1 MSTISSVMKCYS
13 YGKLSSEIS
22 PCNITKS
29 EYYSNMLYK
38 DAGVNIDVLN
48 EVRKGIGKQV
58 AKTFKG
64 KGKSSFGLFGGV
76 YPMRDDYLVSSVDS
90 VGTKILVACGTGKH
104 DTIGQDIVNHCV
116 NDILTTGAKPLFFM
130 DYIGFSDLGKK
141 VLIDIVKGIAS
152 ACRKENI
159 VLIGGETAKLTRF
172 YPKGIY
178 DLVGFVVGKVS
189 KKSYLDTSHIK
200 PGDIL
205 LGLRSSGLHTNG
217 YSLARKVLLRK
228 YTFSSYL
235 PELKCTIGEELLK
248 IHRSYSQALGSKMK
262 YIKGLAHI
270 TGGGFY
276 DNIKR
281 ILPSHCSVI
290 INKRSWRPQP
300 VYKLIETLG
309 HVPELEMYRVFNM
322 GIGMVV
328 IINKKNIRFL
338 KNLKSKV
345 IGEVVKGDFGVRII

>member
-1 MSTISSVMKCYS
+1 
-13 YGKLSSEIS
+13 
-22 PCNITKS
+22 
-29 EYYSNMLYK
+29 MLYK
-38 DAGVNIDVLN
+38 DAGVNIDTLN
-48 EVRKGIGKQV
+48 LIRKGIGKQV
-58 AKTFKG
+58 AKTYRG
-64 KGKSSFGLFGGV
+64 KGKSSFGLFGGI
-76 YPMRDDYLVSSVDS
+76 YPINNDFLVSSVDS

-116 NDILTTGAKPLFFM
+116 NDILTTGATPLFFM

-141 VLIDIVKGIAS
+141 VLVDIVKGIAH

-178 DLVGFVVGKVS
+178 DLVGFVVGKVR
-189 KKSYLDTSHIK
+189 KDSYLETSKIK
-200 PGDIL
+200 PGDIM

-217 YSLARKVLLRK
+217 YSLARKILLRK
-228 YTFSSYL
+228 YSFSTYI
-235 PELKCTIGEELLK
+235 PDLKCTIGEELLK
-248 IHRSYSQALGSKMK
+248 VHRSYRKDLEPKMK

-281 ILPSHCSVI
+281 ILPLNCSAI
-290 INKRSWRPQP
+290 INKKSWRPQQIF
-300 VYKLIETLG
+300 KLIETLG
-309 HVPELEMYRVFNM
+309 HVPEREMYRVFNM

-328 IINKKNIRFL
+328 IIDKKNLRFFK
-338 KNLKSKV
+338 KNKPKA
-345 IGEVVKGDFGVRII
+345 IGEIVKGDFGVKIV